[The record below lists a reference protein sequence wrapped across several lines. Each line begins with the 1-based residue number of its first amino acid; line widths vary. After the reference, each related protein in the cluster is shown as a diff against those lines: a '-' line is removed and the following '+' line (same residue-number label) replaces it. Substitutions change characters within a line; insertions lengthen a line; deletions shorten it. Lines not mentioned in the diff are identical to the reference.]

1 MSSNRKILVRTFLKE
16 HNKFLNLENL
26 TRQVNPGTIVKYY
39 SRTAIVD
46 IVDQN
51 FLQKL
56 AITPTPPQLTLF
68 NHDYNVGKVNI
79 LENVIGTNHIHAEFS
94 LKSSNSF
101 ALKTFKVDESFI
113 TPHDI
118 ETAMKKNDYNRES
131 WETDYKG
138 CAIVLRTISAAGL
151 TYVAAKSSTFS
162 FNINSKLILDGSS
175 AGTVPKN
182 ELHVANPALN
192 FSIVNSS
199 SIGDNAIARP
209 GTTPFFVLYTPRF
222 DNETGKLKKV
232 ELYGN

>member
-101 ALKTFKVDESFI
+101 FDISDSLGIGSIDLTLADSQGASGLGSGVSQGFLALATL
-113 TPHDI
+113 
-118 ETAMKKNDYNRES
+118 
-131 WETDYKG
+131 G
-138 CAIVLRTISAAGL
+138 GG
-151 TYVAAKSSTFS
+151 FS
-162 FNINSKLILDGSS
+162 FTWEPPGSLGPAVWFLS
-175 AGTVPKN
+175 AHEST
-182 ELHVANPALN
+182 LTL
-192 FSIVNSS
+192 
-199 SIGDNAIARP
+199 P
-209 GTTPFFVLYTPRF
+209 GSGFKSEISTA
-222 DNETGKLKKV
+222 
-232 ELYGN
+232 